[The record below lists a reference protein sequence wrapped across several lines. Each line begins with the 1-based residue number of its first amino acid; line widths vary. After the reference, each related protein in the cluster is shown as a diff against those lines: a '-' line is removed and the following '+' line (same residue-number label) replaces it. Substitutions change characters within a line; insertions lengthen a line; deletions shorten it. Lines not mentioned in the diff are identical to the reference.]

1 MMKIMGF
8 AAALLL
14 LGSQAVDAVDPPL
27 MKEGLWSIRNQS
39 SNSPGGK
46 KSDNT
51 STICRSHAFDQHA
64 LQDAKSVK
72 GCKTISESL
81 QGNEYS
87 IHSLCVAAGTEID
100 SKSTV
105 TFKGDTAAHSESHA
119 TYNPAMAGITE
130 TTLIQD
136 QKYLGSCPAG
146 VQPGDITQPDGSV
159 VHTWKPT
166 DLR

>member
-1 MMKIMGF
+1 MKMTTGF

-14 LGSQAVDAVDPPL
+14 LTSAMVGAVDPPA

-39 SNSPGGK
+39 VNSPGDK
-46 KSDNT
+46 KTDNT

-72 GCKTISESL
+72 GCKTISETL

-87 IHSLCVAAGTEID
+87 IHSHCVAAGTEID

-136 QKYLGSCPAG
+136 QKYVGSCPAG
-146 VQPGDITQPDGSV
+146 VQPGDITQPDGTV
-159 VHTWKPT
+159 VHAWKPANS
-166 DLR
+166 R

>member
-1 MMKIMGF
+1 MKNITGF
-8 AAALLL
+8 AAAAIFLLTS
-14 LGSQAVDAVDPPL
+14 GTVDAIDPPA

-39 SNSPGGK
+39 VNSPGGK

-51 STICRSHAFDQHA
+51 STICRSHAYDQHT

-72 GCKTISESL
+72 ACKTISETL
-81 QGNEYS
+81 QGSEYS
-87 IHSLCVAAGTEID
+87 IHSHCVATGTEID

-119 TYNPAMAGITE
+119 TYTPALSGITE

-136 QKYLGSCPAG
+136 QKYVGSCPAG
-146 VQPGDITQPDGSV
+146 VQPGDITQPDGKV
-159 VHTWKPT
+159 VHTWKP
-166 DLR
+166 